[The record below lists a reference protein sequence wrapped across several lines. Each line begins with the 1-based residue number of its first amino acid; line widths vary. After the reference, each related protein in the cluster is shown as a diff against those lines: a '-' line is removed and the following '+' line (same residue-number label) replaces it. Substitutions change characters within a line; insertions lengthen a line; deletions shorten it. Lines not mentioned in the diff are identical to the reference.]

1 MIETKQ
7 NRSLIAYLV
16 MGLLFTV
23 AVIFNDFISI
33 AGVRP
38 DILMIILLYLV
49 FNQKPIIAIIAAFAF
64 GFLQDVL
71 LPEVMFN
78 TGAYLRLMKTLIIY
92 SVLKLLPLMERLRG
106 FYFLATVFGTIFIY
120 NIFYNLFYFSGYV
133 KPFVSFYRYSLPETV
148 YTFLILLILNMIFP
162 LNSKNR

>member
-1 MIETKQ
+1 METNK

-16 MGLLFTV
+16 LALLFAA

-38 DILMIILLYLV
+38 DLLMLLLLYLV
-49 FNQKPIIAIIAAFAF
+49 FNEKPVIAIIAAFGF

-71 LPEVMFN
+71 LP
-78 TGAYLRLMKTLIIY
+78 GYIQYWGLAPLLKTLVIY
-92 SVLKLLPLMERLRG
+92 GLLKLLPFIERLRG
-106 FYFLATVFGTIFIY
+106 FYFLLAVLGSVFVH
-120 NIFYNLFYFSGYV
+120 NIFYNLFYYSGYV
-133 KPFVSFYRYSLPETV
+133 NPFVSFYRYSFPETI
-148 YTFLILLILNMIFP
+148 YTFLILLVLNMVFP